1 MFAGL
6 SNPTCTSVSA
16 AWNIPST
23 KKQIIPEEI
32 SKFILTNE
40 TYLIKATQ
48 EKKQGKKE

>member
-1 MFAGL
+1 MFTGL
-6 SNPTCTSVSA
+6 SNPTCTRVSA

-23 KKQIIPEEI
+23 KKQIIPDEI

-48 EKKQGKKE
+48 EKNQGKKE